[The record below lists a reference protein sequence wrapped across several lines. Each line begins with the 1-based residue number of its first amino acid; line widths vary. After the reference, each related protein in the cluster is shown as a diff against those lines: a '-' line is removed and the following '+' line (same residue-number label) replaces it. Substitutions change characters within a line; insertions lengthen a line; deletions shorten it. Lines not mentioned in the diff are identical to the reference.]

1 MKSSI
6 DQAWE
11 LAKQRFAAVGVD
23 VEAAINA
30 MDTLPVSMHCW
41 QGDDVAGFEN
51 PEGSLTGGIQATG
64 NYPGKA
70 RNAKE
75 LRADLEQALALIPG
89 PKRLNLHAI
98 YLESDTPVA
107 RNKIEP
113 RHFKNW
119 VEWAKQHRLG
129 LDFNPSCFSH
139 PLSADGFTLSH
150 ADPQI
155 RQFWIEHCQ
164 ASRRVSAYFGEQLG
178 TPSVMNIWIPDGMK
192 DTPIDRLAPRQRL
205 LSALDEVIAEKLD
218 PAHHIDAV
226 ESKLFGIGAES
237 YTVGS
242 NEFYLGYATSRQT
255 ALCLDAGHF
264 HPTEVISDKISSAM
278 LYVPRLLL
286 HVSRPVRWDS
296 DHVVLLDDE
305 TQAIAGEIVRHNLF
319 NRVHIGLDFFD
330 ASINRIA
337 AWVIG
342 TRNMKK
348 ALLRALLEPID
359 MLRKVEERG
368 DYTAR
373 LALLEEQKSL
383 PWQAVWETY
392 CQRNDVPADASWLD
406 NVRRYEQQ
414 ILSQR

>member
-1 MKSSI
+1 M
-6 DQAWE
+6 
-11 LAKQRFAAVGVD
+11 R
-23 VEAAINA
+23 
-30 MDTLPVSMHCW
+30 
-41 QGDDVAGFEN
+41 
-51 PEGSLTGGIQATG
+51 
-64 NYPGKA
+64 
-70 RNAKE
+70 
-75 LRADLEQALALIPG
+75 LIPG

-98 YLESDTPVA
+98 YLESDTPVS
-107 RNKIEP
+107 RDQIKPE
-113 RHFKNW
+113 HFKNW
-119 VEWAKQHRLG
+119 VEWAKANQLG

-150 ADPQI
+150 ADDSI
-155 RQFWIEHCQ
+155 RQFWIDHCK

-192 DTPIDRLAPRQRL
+192 DITVDRLAPRQRL
-205 LSALDEVIAEKLD
+205 LAALDEVISEKLN

-242 NEFYLGYATSRQT
+242 NEFYMGYATSRQT

-264 HPTEVISDKISSAM
+264 HPTEVISDKISAAM
-278 LYVPRLLL
+278 LYVPQLLL

-305 TQAIAGEIVRHNLF
+305 TRAIASEIVRHDLF
-319 NRVHIGLDFFD
+319 DRVHIGLDFFD

-348 ALLRALLEPID
+348 PCCVRCWN
-359 MLRKVEERG
+359 
-368 DYTAR
+368 
-373 LALLEEQKSL
+373 L
-383 PWQAVWETY
+383 PLS
-392 CQRNDVPADASWLD
+392 CASWKRRAITLRVWHCWKSRNRCRGRRSGKCIA
-406 NVRRYEQQ
+406 NVTIRQQ
-414 ILSQR
+414 VANGWRACGLMRKKF